1 MFINESIL
9 ANIFLWKCHWH
20 VNSQNIY
27 VQAVFGTFFQDVF
40 EKIQHLSPRALVI
53 DSIQTVYLKG
63 VTGSA
68 GGLPQV

>member
-1 MFINESIL
+1 M
-9 ANIFLWKCHWH
+9 
-20 VNSQNIY
+20 NSQNIY
-27 VQAVFGTFFQDVF
+27 VQAVFGTFQDVF